1 MKTNKYQQ
9 SFLALAQT
17 KKLKCERFLNEMDTV
32 IPWDEFLTTI
42 LTQYHYKSIGRTKTD
57 ALLLLRIYFLQQ
69 WYALSDPGV
78 EEAIYDRNSFQK
90 FLRIDLLAHT
100 VPDETT
106 ILNFRHFL
114 EKYALTEKFFLMINQ
129 LMESKGLILKKGTVI
144 DATII
149 SAPSSTKNKSKSRDP
164 DMSSTK
170 KGSKWHFGMKAH
182 IGVDADTGV
191 IHSLSTTTAKTSDIA
206 MFKSCLHGEEKAKFG
221 DKGYYDETLKKEA
234 RSNGVYWGIL
244 DKNKINHPLS
254 NSQHKHNHVKASIR
268 AKVEFPFRVL
278 KCQWHYT
285 KTRYRGLMKNT
296 VQLFAVFGLINLYSQ
311 RRALLYTKV
320 NR

>member
-1 MKTNKYQQ
+1 MQTNKYQQ

-17 KKLKCERFLNEMDTV
+17 KKLKCERFLQEMNAV
-32 IPWDEFLTTI
+32 IPWNQFLSTI
-42 LTQYHYKSIGRTKTD
+42 LTKYQYKSTGRTKTD
-57 ALLLLRIYFLQQ
+57 ALLLLKIYFLQQ

-90 FLRIDLLAHT
+90 FLRIDLLAQT

-114 EKYALTEKFFLMINQ
+114 EKYSLTEKFFLTVNQ
-129 LMESKGLILKKGTVI
+129 LMEKKGLILKKGTVV

-149 SAPSSTKNKSKSRDP
+149 SSPSSTKNKSKSRDKE
-164 DMSSTK
+164 MSSTK
-170 KGSKWHFGMKAH
+170 KGSKWYFGMKAH
-182 IGVDADTGV
+182 IGVDANTGI
-191 IHSLSTTTAKTSDIA
+191 IHSLSATTAKTSDKT

-234 RSNGVYWGIL
+234 RLSGVYWGIL
-244 DKNKINHPLS
+244 DKNKRNHPLS
-254 NSQHKHNHVKASIR
+254 NKQHKQNHIKASIR

-285 KTRYRGLMKNT
+285 KTRYKGSMKNT

-311 RRALLYTKV
+311 RRALLYRKIT
-320 NR
+320 

>member
-1 MKTNKYQQ
+1 MQTNKYQQ

-17 KKLKCERFLNEMDTV
+17 KKLKCERFLQEMNAV
-32 IPWDEFLTTI
+32 IPWNQFLSTI
-42 LTQYHYKSIGRTKTD
+42 LTKYQYKSTGRTKTD
-57 ALLLLRIYFLQQ
+57 ALLLLKIYFLQQ

-90 FLRIDLLAHT
+90 FLRIDLLAQT

-114 EKYALTEKFFLMINQ
+114 EKYSLTEKFFLTVNQ
-129 LMESKGLILKKGTVI
+129 LMEKKGLILKKGTVV

-149 SAPSSTKNKSKSRDP
+149 SSPSSTKNKSKSRDKE
-164 DMSSTK
+164 MSSTK
-170 KGSKWHFGMKAH
+170 KGSKWYFGMKAH
-182 IGVDADTGV
+182 IGVDANTGI
-191 IHSLSTTTAKTSDIA
+191 IHSLSATTAKTSDKT

-234 RSNGVYWGIL
+234 RLSGVYWGIL
-244 DKNKINHPLS
+244 DKNKRNHPLS
-254 NSQHKHNHVKASIR
+254 NKQHKQNHIKASIR

-285 KTRYRGLMKNT
+285 KTRYKELMKNT
-296 VQLFAVFGLINLYSQ
+296 VQLFDVFGLINLYSQ
-311 RRALLYTKV
+311 RRALLYRKIT
-320 NR
+320 

>member
-1 MKTNKYQQ
+1 MQTNKYQQ

-17 KKLKCERFLNEMDTV
+17 KKLKCERFLQEMNAV
-32 IPWDEFLTTI
+32 IPWNQFLSTI
-42 LTQYHYKSIGRTKTD
+42 LTKYQYKSTGRTKTD
-57 ALLLLRIYFLQQ
+57 ALLLLKIYFLQQ

-90 FLRIDLLAHT
+90 FLRIDLLAQT
-100 VPDETT
+100 VPDDTT

-114 EKYALTEKFFLMINQ
+114 EKYSLTEKFFLTVNQ
-129 LMESKGLILKKGTVI
+129 LMEKKGLILKKGTVV

-149 SAPSSTKNKSKSRDP
+149 SSPSSTKNKSKSRDKE
-164 DMSSTK
+164 MSSTK
-170 KGSKWHFGMKAH
+170 KGSKWYFGMKAH
-182 IGVDADTGV
+182 IGVDANTGI
-191 IHSLSTTTAKTSDIA
+191 IHSLSATTAKTSDKT

-234 RSNGVYWGIL
+234 RLSGVYWGIL
-244 DKNKINHPLS
+244 DKNKRNHPLS
-254 NSQHKHNHVKASIR
+254 NKQHKQNHIKASIR

-285 KTRYRGLMKNT
+285 KTRYKGSMKNT

-311 RRALLYTKV
+311 RRALLYRKIT
-320 NR
+320 

>member
-1 MKTNKYQQ
+1 MQTNKYQQ

-17 KKLKCERFLNEMDTV
+17 KKLKCERFLQEMNAV
-32 IPWDEFLTTI
+32 IPWNQFLSTI
-42 LTQYHYKSIGRTKTD
+42 LTKYQYKSTGRTKTD
-57 ALLLLRIYFLQQ
+57 ALLLLKIYFLQQ

-90 FLRIDLLAHT
+90 FLRIDLLAQT

-114 EKYALTEKFFLMINQ
+114 EKYSLTEKFFLTVNQ
-129 LMESKGLILKKGTVI
+129 LMEKKGLILKKGTVV

-149 SAPSSTKNKSKSRDP
+149 SSPSSTKNKSKSRDKE
-164 DMSSTK
+164 MSSTK
-170 KGSKWHFGMKAH
+170 KGSKWYFGMKAH
-182 IGVDADTGV
+182 IGVDANTGI
-191 IHSLSTTTAKTSDIA
+191 IHSLSITTAKTSDKT

-234 RSNGVYWGIL
+234 RLSGVYWGIL
-244 DKNKINHPLS
+244 DKNKRNHPLS
-254 NSQHKHNHVKASIR
+254 NKQHKQNHIKASIR

-285 KTRYRGLMKNT
+285 KTRYKELMKNT

-311 RRALLYTKV
+311 RRALLYRKIT
-320 NR
+320 

>member
-1 MKTNKYQQ
+1 MQTNKYQQ

-17 KKLKCERFLNEMDTV
+17 KKLKCERFLQEMNAV
-32 IPWDEFLTTI
+32 IPWNQFLSTI
-42 LTQYHYKSIGRTKTD
+42 LTKYQYKSTGRTKTD
-57 ALLLLRIYFLQQ
+57 ALLLLKIYFLQQ

-90 FLRIDLLAHT
+90 FLRIDLLAQT

-114 EKYALTEKFFLMINQ
+114 EKYSLTEKFFLTVNQ
-129 LMESKGLILKKGTVI
+129 LMEKKGLILKKGTVV

-149 SAPSSTKNKSKSRDP
+149 SSPSSTKNKSKSRDKE
-164 DMSSTK
+164 MSSTK
-170 KGSKWHFGMKAH
+170 KGSKWYFGMKAH
-182 IGVDADTGV
+182 IGVDANTGI
-191 IHSLSTTTAKTSDIA
+191 IHSLSATTAKTSDKT

-234 RSNGVYWGIL
+234 RLSGVYWGIL
-244 DKNKINHPLS
+244 DKNKRNHPLS
-254 NSQHKHNHVKASIR
+254 NKQHKQNHIKASIR

-285 KTRYRGLMKNT
+285 KTRYKELMKNT

-311 RRALLYTKV
+311 RRALLYRKIT
-320 NR
+320 

>member
-1 MKTNKYQQ
+1 MQTNKYQQ

-17 KKLKCERFLNEMDTV
+17 KKLKCERFLQEMNAV
-32 IPWDEFLTTI
+32 IPWNQFLSTI
-42 LTQYHYKSIGRTKTD
+42 LTKYQYKSTGRTKTD
-57 ALLLLRIYFLQQ
+57 ALLLLKIYFLQQ

-90 FLRIDLLAHT
+90 FLRIDLLAQT

-114 EKYALTEKFFLMINQ
+114 EKYSLTEKFFLTVNQ
-129 LMESKGLILKKGTVI
+129 LMEKKGLILKKGTVV

-149 SAPSSTKNKSKSRDP
+149 SSPSSTKNKSKSRDKE
-164 DMSSTK
+164 MSSTK
-170 KGSKWHFGMKAH
+170 KGSKWYFGMKAH
-182 IGVDADTGV
+182 IGVDANTGT
-191 IHSLSTTTAKTSDIA
+191 IHSLSATTAKTSDKT

-234 RSNGVYWGIL
+234 RLSGVYWGIL
-244 DKNKINHPLS
+244 DKNKRNHPLS
-254 NSQHKHNHVKASIR
+254 NKQHKQNHIKASIR

-285 KTRYRGLMKNT
+285 KTRYKGLMKNT

-311 RRALLYTKV
+311 RRALLYRKIT
-320 NR
+320 

>member
-1 MKTNKYQQ
+1 MQTNKYQQ

-17 KKLKCERFLNEMDTV
+17 KKLKCERFLQEMNAV
-32 IPWDEFLTTI
+32 IPWNQFLSTI
-42 LTQYHYKSIGRTKTD
+42 LTKYQYKSTGRTKTD
-57 ALLLLRIYFLQQ
+57 ALLLLKIYFLQQ

-90 FLRIDLLAHT
+90 FLRIDLLAQT

-114 EKYALTEKFFLMINQ
+114 EKYSLTEKFFLTVNQ
-129 LMESKGLILKKGTVI
+129 LMEKKGLILKKGTVV

-149 SAPSSTKNKSKSRDP
+149 SSPSSTKNKSKSRDKE
-164 DMSSTK
+164 MSSTK
-170 KGSKWHFGMKAH
+170 KGSKWYFGMKAH
-182 IGVDADTGV
+182 IGVDANTGI
-191 IHSLSTTTAKTSDIA
+191 IHSLSATTAKTSDKT
-206 MFKSCLHGEEKAKFG
+206 MFKSYLHGEEKAKFG

-234 RSNGVYWGIL
+234 RLSGVYWGIL
-244 DKNKINHPLS
+244 DKNKRNHPLS
-254 NSQHKHNHVKASIR
+254 NKQHKQNHIKASIR

-285 KTRYRGLMKNT
+285 KTRYKGSMKNT

-311 RRALLYTKV
+311 RRALLYRKIT
-320 NR
+320 

>member
-1 MKTNKYQQ
+1 MQTNKYQQ

-17 KKLKCERFLNEMDTV
+17 KKLKCERFLQEMNAV
-32 IPWDEFLTTI
+32 IPWNQFLSTI
-42 LTQYHYKSIGRTKTD
+42 LTKYQYKSTGRTKTD
-57 ALLLLRIYFLQQ
+57 ALLLLKIYFLQQ

-90 FLRIDLLAHT
+90 FLRIDLLAQT

-114 EKYALTEKFFLMINQ
+114 EKYSLTEKFFLTVNQ
-129 LMESKGLILKKGTVI
+129 LMEKKGLILKKGTVV

-149 SAPSSTKNKSKSRDP
+149 SSPSSTKNKSKSRDKE
-164 DMSSTK
+164 MSSTK
-170 KGSKWHFGMKAH
+170 KGSKWYFGMKAH
-182 IGVDADTGV
+182 IGVDANTGI
-191 IHSLSTTTAKTSDIA
+191 IHSLSATTAKTSDKT

-234 RSNGVYWGIL
+234 RLSGVYWEIL
-244 DKNKINHPLS
+244 DKNKRNHPLS
-254 NSQHKHNHVKASIR
+254 NKQHKQNHIKASIR

-285 KTRYRGLMKNT
+285 KTRYKELMKNT

-311 RRALLYTKV
+311 RRALLYRKIT
-320 NR
+320 

>member
-1 MKTNKYQQ
+1 MQTNKYQQ

-17 KKLKCERFLNEMDTV
+17 KKLKCERFLQEMNAV
-32 IPWDEFLTTI
+32 IPWNQFLSTI
-42 LTQYHYKSIGRTKTD
+42 LTKYQYKSTGRTKTD
-57 ALLLLRIYFLQQ
+57 ALLLLKIYFLQQ

-90 FLRIDLLAHT
+90 FLRIDLLAQT

-114 EKYALTEKFFLMINQ
+114 EKYSLTEKFFLTVNQ
-129 LMESKGLILKKGTVI
+129 LMEKKGLILKKGTVV

-149 SAPSSTKNKSKSRDP
+149 SSPSSTKNKSKSRDKE
-164 DMSSTK
+164 MSSTK
-170 KGSKWHFGMKAH
+170 KGSKWYFGMKAH
-182 IGVDADTGV
+182 IGVDANTGI
-191 IHSLSTTTAKTSDIA
+191 IHSLSATTAKTSDKT

-234 RSNGVYWGIL
+234 RLSGIYWGIL
-244 DKNKINHPLS
+244 DKNKRNHPLS
-254 NSQHKHNHVKASIR
+254 NKQHKQNHIKASIR

-285 KTRYRGLMKNT
+285 KTRYKELMKNT

-311 RRALLYTKV
+311 RRALLYRKIT
-320 NR
+320 

>member
-1 MKTNKYQQ
+1 MQTNKYQQ

-17 KKLKCERFLNEMDTV
+17 KKLKCERFLNEMDAV
-32 IPWDEFLTTI
+32 IPWNQFLATI
-42 LTQYHYKSIGRTKTD
+42 LTQYQCKSTGRTKTD
-57 ALLLLRIYFLQQ
+57 ALLLLKIYFLQQ
-69 WYALSDPGV
+69 WYALSDPAV

-90 FLRIDLLAHT
+90 FLRIDLLAQT

-114 EKYALTEKFFLMINQ
+114 EKYALTEEFFSIINR
-129 LMESKGLILKKGTVI
+129 LMEKKGLILKKGTVV

-149 SAPSSTKNKSKSRDP
+149 ASPSSTKNKSKSRDKE
-164 DMSSTK
+164 MSSTK
-170 KGSKWHFGMKAH
+170 KGSRWYFGMKAH
-182 IGVDADTGV
+182 IGVDSDTGI
-191 IHSLSTTTAKTSDIA
+191 IHSLSTTTAKTSDKV
-206 MFKSCLHGEEKAKFG
+206 MFNSCLHGEEKAKFG

-234 RSNGVYWGIL
+234 RLNGIYWGIL
-244 DKNKINHPLS
+244 DKNKRNHPLS
-254 NSQHKHNHVKASIR
+254 NKQHKQNHIKASIR
-268 AKVEFPFRVL
+268 AKVEFPFKVL

-285 KTRYRGLMKNT
+285 KTRYKGLMKNT

-320 NR
+320 T

>member
-1 MKTNKYQQ
+1 MQTNKYQQ

-17 KKLKCERFLNEMDTV
+17 KKLKCERFSQEMNAV
-32 IPWDEFLTTI
+32 IPWNQFLSTI
-42 LTQYHYKSIGRTKTD
+42 LTKYQYKSTGRTKTD
-57 ALLLLRIYFLQQ
+57 ALLLLKIYFLQQ

-90 FLRIDLLAHT
+90 FLRIDLLAQT

-114 EKYALTEKFFLMINQ
+114 EKYSLTEKFFLTVNQ
-129 LMESKGLILKKGTVI
+129 LMEKKGLILKKGTVV

-149 SAPSSTKNKSKSRDP
+149 SSPSSTKNKSKSRDKE
-164 DMSSTK
+164 MSSTK
-170 KGSKWHFGMKAH
+170 KGSKWYFGMKAH
-182 IGVDADTGV
+182 IGVDANTGI
-191 IHSLSTTTAKTSDIA
+191 IHSLSTTTAKTSDKT
-206 MFKSCLHGEEKAKFG
+206 MFKSYLHGEEKAKFG

-234 RSNGVYWGIL
+234 RLSGIYWGIL
-244 DKNKINHPLS
+244 DKNKRNHPLS
-254 NSQHKHNHVKASIR
+254 NKQHKQNHIKASIR

-285 KTRYRGLMKNT
+285 KTRYKGSMKNT

-311 RRALLYTKV
+311 RRALLYRKIT
-320 NR
+320 

>member
-1 MKTNKYQQ
+1 MQTNKYQQ

-17 KKLKCERFLNEMDTV
+17 KKLKCERFLQEMNAV
-32 IPWDEFLTTI
+32 IPWNQFLSTI
-42 LTQYHYKSIGRTKTD
+42 LTKYQYKSTGRTKTD
-57 ALLLLRIYFLQQ
+57 ALLLLKIYFLQQ

-90 FLRIDLLAHT
+90 FLRIDLLAQT

-114 EKYALTEKFFLMINQ
+114 EKYSLTEKFFLTVNQ
-129 LMESKGLILKKGTVI
+129 LMEKKGLILKKGTVV

-149 SAPSSTKNKSKSRDP
+149 SSPSSTKNKSKSRDKE
-164 DMSSTK
+164 MSSTK
-170 KGSKWHFGMKAH
+170 KGSKWYFGMKAH
-182 IGVDADTGV
+182 IGVDANTGI
-191 IHSLSTTTAKTSDIA
+191 IHSLSATTAKTSDKT

-234 RSNGVYWGIL
+234 RLSGIYWGIL
-244 DKNKINHPLS
+244 DKNKRNHPLS
-254 NSQHKHNHVKASIR
+254 NKQHKQNHIKASIR

-285 KTRYRGLMKNT
+285 KTRYKGSMKNT

-311 RRALLYTKV
+311 RRALLYRKIT
-320 NR
+320 